1 MPHHTTV
8 RTALNL
14 VNDQQLGVAASML
27 DLSGGGVR
35 AESCTLV
42 PSLEWLL
49 KALTVFGVS
58 LSSVPHGVL
67 DVHSVAACC
76 RLCDA
81 WTTIGESLQPQPSL
95 VQRLDRIFGVES
107 SEARARREADGEA
120 ALNVAAAPF
129 PAPNTKEKKI
139 YAKPL
144 VLTQRPFLRFSE
156 LQGRV
161 DGVFVIIRASTGD
174 AVVRHTGESIAD
186 APLRQFGSS
195 RVLHEGLACLHRAVR
210 QST

>member
-14 VNDQQLGVAASML
+14 VNDEQLGVAASML

-35 AESCTLV
+35 AESCTLL

-107 SEARARREADGEA
+107 SEDRARREADR
-120 ALNVAAAPF
+120 ALNAAAAPF

-156 LQGRV
+156 LQGRADAV
-161 DGVFVIIRASTGD
+161 NVAVRESTRLAREPRQFRD
-174 AVVRHTGESIAD
+174 AVVR
-186 APLRQFGSS
+186 R
-195 RVLHEGLACLHRAVR
+195 R
-210 QST
+210 

>member
-8 RTALNL
+8 RTSLNL
-14 VNDQQLGVAASML
+14 VNEQQLGVAASML

-35 AESCTLV
+35 AESCTLL

-58 LSSVPHGVL
+58 LNPVPHGVL
-67 DVHSVAACC
+67 DDHSVAACC

-81 WTTIGESLQPQPSL
+81 WSLVGESLQPQPSL
-95 VQRLDRIFGVES
+95 VRRLDRIFGVES
-107 SEARARREADGEA
+107 SEDR
-120 ALNVAAAPF
+120 ALNAAAAPF
-129 PAPNTKEKKI
+129 PAPSTKEKKI

-156 LQGRV
+156 LQGR
-161 DGVFVIIRASTGD
+161 AD
-174 AVVRHTGESIAD
+174 AVD
-186 APLRQFGSS
+186 AS
-195 RVLHEGLACLHRAVR
+195 REGAAAVSRRCRSTQATTTRSAGRATSACA
-210 QST
+210 

>member
-1 MPHHTTV
+1 
-8 RTALNL
+8 
-14 VNDQQLGVAASML
+14 
-27 DLSGGGVR
+27 VR
-35 AESCTLV
+35 AESCTLL

-81 WTTIGESLQPQPSL
+81 WSVVGESLQPQPSL

-107 SEARARREADGEA
+107 SEDRARREADR
-120 ALNVAAAPF
+120 ALNAAAAPF
-129 PAPNTKEKKI
+129 PAPCPAPSLGKKV

-144 VLTQRPFLRFSE
+144 VKKDRWSSEDCRNNQRTDSSCRRRLGGVIKTCEHREQKGPYKYRKPGAISASLHAIDATQWVGSFPIS
-156 LQGRV
+156 
-161 DGVFVIIRASTGD
+161 
-174 AVVRHTGESIAD
+174 
-186 APLRQFGSS
+186 RQFP
-195 RVLHEGLACLHRAVR
+195 RRRREQVHLRPHHAR
-210 QST
+210 

>member
-35 AESCTLV
+35 AESCTLL

-49 KALTVFGVS
+49 KALTVFGVA
-58 LSSVPHGVL
+58 LNPVPHGVL
-67 DVHSVAACC
+67 DLHSVAACC

-81 WTTIGESLQPQPSL
+81 WSLVGESLAPQPSL

-107 SEARARREADGEA
+107 SEDRARREADR

-156 LQGRV
+156 LQGRADAV
-161 DGVFVIIRASTGD
+161 NVAVRESTRLVREPRQFRD
-174 AVVRHTGESIAD
+174 AVVR
-186 APLRQFGSS
+186 R
-195 RVLHEGLACLHRAVR
+195 R
-210 QST
+210 

>member
-8 RTALNL
+8 RTSLNL

-35 AESCTLV
+35 AESCTLL

-58 LSSVPHGVL
+58 LNPVPHGIL
-67 DVHSVAACC
+67 DEHSVAACC

-81 WTTIGESLQPQPSL
+81 WTTIGESLAPQPSL

-107 SEARARREADGEA
+107 SEARARRLADEESL
-120 ALNVAAAPF
+120 LNAAAAPF
-129 PAPNTKEKKI
+129 PAPCPAPSLGKKI

-156 LQGRV
+156 LQGRADAV
-161 DGVFVIIRASTGD
+161 NVAVRESTRLAREPRQFRD
-174 AVVRHTGESIAD
+174 AVVR
-186 APLRQFGSS
+186 R
-195 RVLHEGLACLHRAVR
+195 R
-210 QST
+210 